1 MTTAIEVHN
10 VSKRYQLGQRLG
22 RYRTLREVIDSALRR
37 GGPPPEYLWAL
48 RDVSFE
54 VEQGGTLGLIG
65 PNGAGK
71 TTLLKVLARITE
83 PTAGVS
89 RTRGRAGALLDV
101 GTGFHPE
108 LTGKENVYLNAAIL
122 GMSRRDVRKRFDEIV
137 DFSGLERF
145 LETPLKRYSW
155 GMYLR
160 LAFAVAAHVEPEVV
174 IVDEVLAVGDLRFRE
189 KCLVKMS
196 EFGRE
201 GRTVV
206 FVSHDLGSI
215 TQVCRRA
222 IWLEHG
228 GIAADGPSEEVVRRY
243 VRGAEG
249 MVAAA
254 EFAPDDARRVQLL
267 SVAVTDQDDN
277 VLDPPQTGEPLT
289 LFVRFVVRE
298 PVPAVDIS
306 ISVYDR
312 RGLPVFE
319 EVWGVDTGGTLV
331 VDTAPQEFAARLTVP
346 PLLPAG
352 DYVLTVWLG
361 SAYDTLLHE
370 EALRFRVWP
379 RPEDSTHVVE
389 RDRIVQPAV
398 EWDLSPL
405 TPEAAEPG
413 AARTPE

>member
-1 MTTAIEVHN
+1 MQTAIEVEN
-10 VSKRYQLGQRLG
+10 LSKSYRLGQRLG
-22 RYRTLREVIDSALRR
+22 RYVTLREVMATAIRR
-37 GGPPPEYLWAL
+37 GAPPPEYLWAL
-48 RDVSFE
+48 HDVSFS
-54 VEQGGTLGLIG
+54 VEQGGTLGVIG

-83 PTAGVS
+83 PTTGVS

-108 LTGKENVYLNAAIL
+108 LTGRENIYLNAAIL
-122 GMSRRDVRKRFDEIV
+122 GMSRRDVRRRFEDIV

-145 LETPLKRYSW
+145 LDTPLKRYSW

-189 KCLVKMS
+189 KCLAKMS
-196 EFGRE
+196 QFGRE

-222 IWLEHG
+222 IWLDHG
-228 GIAADGPSEEVVRRY
+228 GIVADGPSEDVVRRY
-243 VRGAEG
+243 VRGADG

-254 EFAPDDARRVQLL
+254 EFVPDHSRRVQLL
-267 SVAVTDQDDN
+267 AAAVTDDEGN
-277 VLDPPQTGEPLT
+277 VLDPPQTREPMT
-289 LFVRFVVRE
+289 LSVRFIVRE
-298 PVPAVDIS
+298 PLPTLDLS
-306 ISVYDR
+306 ISVHER
-312 RGLPVFE
+312 RGLRVLE
-319 EVWGVDTGGTLV
+319 EVWGVDTGGTLAV
-331 VDTAPQEFAARLTVP
+331 EAAPREYVARLNLP

-352 DYVLTVWLG
+352 DYVLSVWLG

-379 RPEDSTHVVE
+379 RPDDPTHVVE
-389 RDRIVQPAV
+389 RDRIVQPTVSWELHA
-398 EWDLSPL
+398 SPAP
-405 TPEAAEPG
+405 TDA
-413 AARTPE
+413 AARERR